1 MADFYSLLTS
11 QLSNQGS
18 KSNIVKPLTYV
29 MAMLL
34 AAAIILLELKIN
46 LIGYIILVLFILVFI
61 AFLVTY
67 FFCLFKNP
75 DLLRSERYNLEKTA
89 IEKTA
94 MLGDSTRA
102 SIIPADRDFVVYDGN
117 NQIEE

>member
-1 MADFYSLLTS
+1 MADIYSLLTS
-11 QLSNQGS
+11 HLSNQGS

-34 AAAIILLELKIN
+34 AASIILLKLEVN
-46 LIGYIILVLFILVFI
+46 LVGYILLGLFGLVLI

-67 FFCLFKNP
+67 FICLFKNP

-94 MLGDSTRA
+94 LLGDSRS
-102 SIIPADRDFVVYDGN
+102 SITPADRDFVAYNGN